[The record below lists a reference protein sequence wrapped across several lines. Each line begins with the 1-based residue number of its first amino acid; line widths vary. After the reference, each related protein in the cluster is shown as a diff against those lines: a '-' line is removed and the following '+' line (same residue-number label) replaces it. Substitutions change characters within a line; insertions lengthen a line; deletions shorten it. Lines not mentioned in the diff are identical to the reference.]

1 MKTETKYV
9 CDYCG
14 EKYNTETEC
23 QKCEQ
28 SHGTPE
34 SILES
39 RFTKGFKYPDTISV
53 HMANGHD
60 VIYKFLKPIIQKQN
74 NTTPTTPTESETPA
88 ESTGPTENTDNN
100 TSEGGEDS

>member
-9 CDYCG
+9 CEHCG
-14 EKYNTETEC
+14 MKYDTEAEC

-28 SHGTPE
+28 SHGAPE

-39 RFTKGFKYPDTISV
+39 RYSKGLKYPDTISI

-60 VIYKFLKPIIQKQN
+60 IIYKFLKPIVKPQN
-74 NTTPTTPTESETPA
+74 ENTPTDQ
-88 ESTGPTENTDNN
+88 N
-100 TSEGGEDS
+100 GGTNP